1 MLKRFAFIE
10 YYTTT
15 VVAIYL
21 GLTYEE
27 FYNLPTKDP
36 DKLRMIFD
44 LGEIVHLLINS
55 GIYEQMKDRA
65 EWRKKVF
72 RN

>member
-1 MLKRFAFIE
+1 
-10 YYTTT
+10 
-15 VVAIYL
+15 VAIYL

-27 FYNLPTKDP
+27 FYNLPTKNP
-36 DKLRMIFD
+36 DKLRMKFD

-55 GIYEQMKDRA
+55 DIYEQIKKAQEEQMKDRA

>member
-1 MLKRFAFIE
+1 MK
-10 YYTTT
+10 
-15 VVAIYL
+15 
-21 GLTYEE
+21 TYEE
-27 FYNLPTKDP
+27 LYNLPTRDP

-55 GIYEQMKDRA
+55 DIYEHITKAQEQVKDRA
-65 EWRKKVF
+65 EWRKEVF